1 VAVTDGYATLPEVK
15 AELRLTTTV
24 DDARIERAIEAASR
38 QIDHLTRRSF
48 VATSSG
54 VARVFRSWGARVFL
68 DDAQAI
74 TLVEESNDQTT
85 WTTVAATAYA
95 ANARPPIRSL
105 ARLDGGEWMSFVRA
119 TGTWGVTA
127 IPPEVHTAC
136 MILAI
141 RLFKRPDTPNGVLT
155 GDFGAARL
163 LRQDPDVLAL
173 VKPLARKVVG

>member
-1 VAVTDGYATLPEVK
+1 MPVTDGYATLTEVK
-15 AELRLTTTV
+15 AELRLTTTA

-38 QIDHLTRRSF
+38 QIDHITRRSF
-48 VATSSG
+48 VATAAG

-68 DDAQAI
+68 DDAQAV

-85 WTTVAATAYA
+85 WTTVASTAYV

-105 ARLDGGEWMSFVRA
+105 TRIDGGEWLSFVQA
-119 TGTWGVTA
+119 TGTWGTTS

-136 MILAI
+136 MIQAI
-141 RLFKRPDTPNGVLT
+141 RLFKRVDTPNGVLT

-163 LRQDPDVLAL
+163 ARIDPDVLAL